1 MLIKSR
7 KFLIATIGAATTVGL
22 LASSPSAVAETPVR
36 GGTLNV
42 GFPSDTKTLNPM
54 FSVQFTERQV
64 LYLVYNTLTKLGPD
78 FSINPELAT
87 KWDVSDGGKKIVFHL
102 QKGVKF
108 HDGTDFDAEAVK
120 WNIDQRLD
128 EKVGSRQRKQLAPVI
143 NSVDVMDKHTV
154 VFNLKKPFPA
164 LLGMLGQ
171 RAGFMASPAA
181 SKKWGKDFGSHPVGT
196 GAFVFKKWV
205 RGSHILV
212 ERNKDYWEKGLPYL
226 DAVKFKDTSASV
238 VGLQSLGNGELD
250 YVGQLSPNDIRPITN
265 NSDINLYRA
274 TVGRWYSLQWHV
286 YEPPFDN
293 INLRRAIAHAIDRK
307 KIVEITMAGKAEI
320 ANGPT
325 PPGLWWYDA
334 SIKSYSYDLAKS
346 KEYLKKAG
354 YKAGTELTLY
364 ASTASIYKQISQ
376 LVQEQLAAA
385 GITAKIKPVSRKE
398 WYGRVVKRL
407 VNFTPTRWTQR
418 PDPDGLLYILFHSK
432 GYANS
437 TGYNNPKMD
446 ALLDEARGTG
456 DLSVR
461 KPLYSKIQKILIEDI
476 PNVPLFFAVEYGAAR
491 KNVRGFEWIADQIP
505 RFRELWKTK

>member
-1 MLIKSR
+1 MPMKFR
-7 KFLIATIGAATTVGL
+7 KAVLATIGAVIAAGL
-22 LASSPSAVAETPVR
+22 LTPSIAAAQTPVR

-42 GFPSDTKTLNPM
+42 GFPSDTKTLDPM

-64 LYLVYNTLTKLGPD
+64 LYLIYNTLTKLGPD
-78 FSINPELAT
+78 FSINPELAR
-87 KWDVSDGGKKIVFHL
+87 KWDVEDGGKRIVFHL
-102 QKGVKF
+102 QQGVKF
-108 HDGTDFDAEAVK
+108 QDGTDFDAAAVK
-120 WNIDQRLD
+120 WNMDQRLD
-128 EKVGSRQRKQLAPVI
+128 EKVGSPQRKQLAPVI
-143 NSVDVMDKHTV
+143 DSVDVLDKYTV

-171 RAGFMASPAA
+171 RAGFMVSPTAA
-181 SKKWGKDFGSHPVGT
+181 KKWGKDFGSNPVGT
-196 GAFVFKKWV
+196 GAFVFKEWV

-226 DAVKFKDTSASV
+226 DAVNFQDTSASI
-238 VGLQSLGNGELD
+238 VGLQRLGTGELD
-250 YVGQLSPNDIRPITN
+250 YVGQLSPNDIRPIEN
-265 NSDINLYRA
+265 NTDIKLYRA

-286 YEPPFDN
+286 YEAPFDN

-307 KIVEITMAGKAEI
+307 RIVEITMAGKAEI

-325 PPGLWWYDA
+325 PPGLWWYDE
-334 SIKSYSYDLAKS
+334 SIKSYSYDVGKA
-346 KEYLKKAG
+346 KEYLVKAG
-354 YKAGTELTLY
+354 YKPGTELVLY
-364 ASTASIYKQISQ
+364 SSTASIYQQISQ

-385 GITAKIKPVSRKE
+385 GITVTIKPVARKE

-456 DLSVR
+456 DLAVR
-461 KPLYSKIQKILIEDI
+461 KPLYSEVQKILIEDI
-476 PNVPLFFAVEYGAAR
+476 PNVPLFFAVEYGATG
-491 KNVRGFEWIADQIP
+491 KNIHGFEWIADQIP
-505 RFRELWKTK
+505 RFRELWKSK

>member
-1 MLIKSR
+1 MLLKCRKSL
-7 KFLIATIGAATTVGL
+7 FSAIGAAITAGL
-22 LASSPSAVAETPVR
+22 LASPPAAAETPVR

-42 GFPSDTKTLNPM
+42 GFPSDTKTLDPM

-87 KWDVSDGGKKIVFHL
+87 KWDVEDGGKRIVFHL

-143 NSVDVMDKHTV
+143 ESVDVLDKHTV
-154 VFNLKKPFPA
+154 VFTLKKPFPA

-171 RAGFMASPAA
+171 RAGFMASPTAA
-181 SKKWGKDFGSHPVGT
+181 KKWGQDFGSHPVGT
-196 GAFVFKKWV
+196 GAFVFTEWV

-212 ERNKDYWEKGLPYL
+212 ERNKDYWEQGLPYL
-226 DAVKFKDTSASV
+226 DAVNFQDTSASV
-238 VGLQSLGNGELD
+238 VGLQRLGTGELD
-250 YVGQLSPNDIRPITN
+250 YVGQLSPNDIRPIAN
-265 NSDINLYRA
+265 NNDINLYRA

-286 YEPPFDN
+286 YEAPFDN
-293 INLRRAIAHAIDRK
+293 INLRKAVAHAIDRK
-307 KIVEITMAGKAEI
+307 RIVEITMAGKAEI

-325 PPGLWWYDA
+325 PPGLWWYDD
-334 SIKSYSYDLAKS
+334 SIKSYPHDVAKA
-346 KEYLKKAG
+346 KEYLAKAG
-354 YKAGTELTLY
+354 YKAGTELVLY
-364 ASTASIYKQISQ
+364 ASTASIYQQISQ
-376 LVQEQLAAA
+376 LVQEQLTAA
-385 GITAKIKPVSRKE
+385 GMTVTIKPVSRKE

-446 ALLDEARGTG
+446 ALLDEARGTD
-456 DLSVR
+456 DLAVR
-461 KPLYSKIQKILIEDI
+461 KPLYSEIQKILIEDI

-491 KNVRGFEWIADQIP
+491 KEVRGFQWIADQIP
-505 RFRELWKTK
+505 RFRELWKAK